1 MINYIALGEKQYPVS
16 FSNAAFMRYEDLTG
30 RSGFGDF
37 VDALA
42 YDNATGE
49 VNMSRVK
56 IGFFAKMTFCALVA
70 GGNIAKTPLI
80 LNVDEVAELV
90 TMETLPQIITAISNA
105 LPRPTEG
112 EAKGTTARNRVDDTR
127 QP

>member
-1 MINYIALGEKQYPVS
+1 
-16 FSNAAFMRYEDLTG
+16 
-30 RSGFGDF
+30 
-37 VDALA
+37 
-42 YDNATGE
+42 
-49 VNMSRVK
+49 
-56 IGFFAKMTFCALVA
+56 MTFCALVA

-112 EAKGTTARNRVDDTR
+112 EAKGTTPTTTANDGKG
-127 QP
+127 